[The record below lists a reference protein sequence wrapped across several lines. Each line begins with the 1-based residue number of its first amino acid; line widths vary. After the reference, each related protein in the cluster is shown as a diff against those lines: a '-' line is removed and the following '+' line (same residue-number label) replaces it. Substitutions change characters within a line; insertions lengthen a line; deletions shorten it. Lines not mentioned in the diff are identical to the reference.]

1 MIVKSNVGSIVMA
14 SAVMKGMWMSKMA
27 PMAPVAIISEAQNR
41 APMNKLS
48 RIVVSL
54 GKKRYEMTKTVK

>member
-1 MIVKSNVGSIVMA
+1 MVVKSNVGSIVMVR
-14 SAVMKGMWMSKMA
+14 AVMKGTWVLLMA
-27 PMAPVAIISEAQNR
+27 PNAAVAIISEAQNR

-48 RIVVSL
+48 RIIVSL